1 MLEEALVLA
10 SRLVVRAAL
19 AALALALSLPA
30 FAEDAAAPEED
41 PGWKTTVALGA
52 TISSGTTDSFGGSID
67 AATGREWEHHKA
79 HFGLFASYGRTDGGP
94 SDAATTQSNEQRLT
108 QAYRYIPRERFYWY
122 VALEEARDPVRN
134 IELRLLAST
143 GPGYRVWHVD
153 DKNLFD
159 VEVGVGYR
167 YEDYGNI
174 VDLTPGIVPPALTP
188 TPEFEPSRNDV
199 NGRAAFNYLRM
210 FGVAEFGQSG
220 EFLLPF
226 NDTKGWIAR
235 GTTRLSFPIVDGWAF
250 ANTLA
255 LEYFNDPPKDSEKF
269 ELDYIVSLVLA
280 F

>member
-1 MLEEALVLA
+1 MPA
-10 SRLVVRAAL
+10 SRLAVRAAL

-30 FAEDAAAPEED
+30 FAEDEAAPEED
-41 PGWKTTVALGA
+41 PGWKTKVALGA

-67 AATGREWEHHKA
+67 AGTGREWEHHKL

-108 QAYRYIPRERFYWY
+108 QSYRYIPGERFYWY
-122 VALEEARDPVRN
+122 GALEEARDPVRN

-153 DKNLFD
+153 DKNLLD
-159 VEVGVGYR
+159 LEAGVGYR

-174 VDLTPGIVPPALTP
+174 FDPTPGGALP
-188 TPEFEPSRNDV
+188 IPFPLFEPSRNDV
-199 NGRAAFNYLRM
+199 NGRAAFNFLRV
-210 FGVAEFGQSG
+210 FGIAEFGQSG

-226 NDTKGWIAR
+226 NDTSGWIAR
-235 GTTRLSFPIVDGWAF
+235 GTTRLSFPIADGWSF

-255 LEYFNDPPKDSEKF
+255 LEYFNDPPRDTEKF
-269 ELDYIVSLVLA
+269 ELDYIVSLVLD